1 MNSNRTAIVLG
12 AAASALASG
21 AREPREAELLL
32 AYVDPGSAGFV
43 IVSVLGFLSAVGYT
57 LRNAGGR
64 LLARLRGGR
73 GRGATG
79 DRPDAPADDMP
90 PPS

>member
-21 AREPREAELLL
+21 PQPREAELLL

-57 LRNAGGR
+57 LRNACGR
-64 LLARLRGGR
+64 LLARLRDGR

-79 DRPDAPADDMP
+79 DRPDAPADDVP